1 MEKNDIVLLSPL
13 DKFQLDVAVF
23 NDRALC
29 TLGCMYFGYLEI
41 DFYKWELFDH
51 INISKQNYARFGDK
65 SFIASC
71 CGELEEV

>member
-1 MEKNDIVLLSPL
+1 MRSRQAELFAKFRKHFHGMEKNDIVLLSPL

-41 DFYKWELFDH
+41 DFYK
-51 INISKQNYARFGDK
+51 
-65 SFIASC
+65 
-71 CGELEEV
+71 